1 MLLHSALLK
10 NSFLEKEPAEGE
22 QKAVA
27 FLQGHKRIVSFFQKK
42 LGYVLVLSSW
52 PACSLPS
59 SRGSTLYTFGRCSPS
74 AASAFIP
81 EVMRVRGAARVGRD
95 SSRFKLLLT
104 NHLRTYFLSLQVAVH
119 G

>member
-10 NSFLEKEPAEGE
+10 NSFLAKEPAEGE
-22 QKAVA
+22 QKAVT

-59 SRGSTLYTFGRCSPS
+59 SWGSTLNTFGRCSPS

-81 EVMRVRGAARVGRD
+81 ALLRVWEAAWVGRD
-95 SSRFKLLLT
+95 RGRFQLLLT